1 MSVQNEFSG
10 SAENVVQAGAIFGGV
25 HFHGRR
31 VAAPRQTPPVTPHF
45 TNQVRVLR
53 EADEAVEAGQRVLVF
68 CGLPGVGKREV
79 AREWLR
85 RRSEQY
91 PDGQFHADLSGDADG
106 QESTALREFLL
117 ATGLDAAQIPDTTE
131 GRSACFRSWSTGKR
145 VSVSVDKAITPR
157 QVRLLAPGSGESVVL
172 VTAAGRLPG
181 LGVRDAVA
189 YIDLMPLEDAAAVE
203 LLGRVIGRSR
213 LDAEPDAVRELVKA
227 CAGLPIALCV
237 CGALVAGRPNRPLD
251 RLVAELADER
261 RRLAALSRHDDLS
274 VTSVFNTAYG
284 RLSPA
289 ARRAYRV
296 LGSHPGVGTVSVTVL
311 GIGLS
316 ESDVDGT
323 LDDTVDEL
331 IRAGLVRETGD
342 DRLVMHDMTRLHARD
357 LAEDG
362 DTVAVARMVEHYR
375 EVTVAAG
382 EAAMPARGWLRRF
395 AGNVGGAPKSPM
407 RWLEVERENVLATHG
422 VLFAQG
428 RFLDV
433 CLMAIALWPLHEHG
447 KYLDEQ
453 VRVND
458 DAAVAARELGRADL
472 EALAHVQR
480 AFGLLQGGHP
490 EEAVAVA
497 ESALTSASSAGVVE
511 LEATAFETIGL
522 AALALSRAA
531 VAEDA
536 LRHNLLLAQRIGHDR
551 RVALALLHLA
561 KAVAPAEGRALLT
574 EALPAFAAEP
584 VNSAKVTLWQGITY
598 VRLGDHETAESHVD
612 SALLA
617 MRTHGRL
624 YDQALCLIALA
635 DIAVARGQ
643 SDIARGRYREALA
656 IAESCGFRPEVR
668 RIRAALGELDPNEA
682 ATDAH

>member
-10 SAENVVQAGAIFGGV
+10 SADTVLQADAIYGGV
-25 HFHGRR
+25 HFHGRK
-31 VAAPRQTPPVTPHF
+31 VPAPRQTPPVTPHF

-53 EADEAVEAGQRVLVF
+53 EADEAVDAGQRVLVF

-189 YIDLMPLEDAAAVE
+189 YIDLMPLEDDAAVE
-203 LLGRVIGRSR
+203 LLGRLIGRSR
-213 LDAEPDAVRELVKA
+213 VDAEPGAVRDLVKA

-237 CGALVAGRPNRPLD
+237 CGALAAGRPSRPLD

-261 RRLAALSRHDDLS
+261 RRLARLSRHDDLS
-274 VTSVFNTAYG
+274 VTAVFNTAYG
-284 RLSPA
+284 RLSPS

-311 GIGLS
+311 GIGLA
-316 ESDVDGT
+316 ESDVD
-323 LDDTVDEL
+323 DAVDEL
-331 IRAGLVRETGD
+331 VRAGLVRETED
-342 DRLVMHDMTRLHARD
+342 DRLAMHDMTRLHARD
-357 LAEDG
+357 LAEAG
-362 DTVAVARMVEHYR
+362 DADAVARMLEHYR
-375 EVTVAAG
+375 AVTVAAG
-382 EAAMPARGWLRRF
+382 EAAMPARGWLRRLV
-395 AGNVGGAPKSPM
+395 GNVDGAPESPM

-422 VLFAQG
+422 VLLAQG

-453 VRVND
+453 VRVNE

-472 EALAHVQR
+472 EALTHVQR

-490 EEAVAVA
+490 EEALAAA
-497 ESALTSASSAGVVE
+497 ESALSSASSAGVVE
-511 LEATAFETIGL
+511 LEATALETIGL

-531 VAEDA
+531 DAEDA
-536 LRHNLLLAQRIGHDR
+536 LRRNLVLALRIGHDR
-551 RVALALLHLA
+551 RVALARLHLA
-561 KAVAPAEGRALLT
+561 KVVSPDEGRALLT
-574 EALPAFAAEP
+574 EALPVFAAEP
-584 VNSAKVTLWQGITY
+584 VNTAKVTLWLGISDF
-598 VRLGDHETAESHVD
+598 RLGDHETAESHVD
-612 SALLA
+612 SALTT
-617 MRTHGRL
+617 MRAHGRL
-624 YDQALCLIALA
+624 YDQALCLTASA
-635 DIAVARGQ
+635 DIAVARGR
-643 SDIARGRYREALA
+643 SDVARGRYQEALA
-656 IAESCGFRPEVR
+656 IAESCGFRPEAG
-668 RIRAALGELDPNEA
+668 RIRDALGELDADDPA
-682 ATDAH
+682 ADAH